1 MKSQI
6 VFLSVNNTNVIESI
20 DELVEVLDQLPN
32 LLELHTDFDD
42 VDAEEFSQ
50 LVANMY
56 QIQRLNDFQIKEQ
69 QIKIEF
75 YKVITPKIE
84 NVMDQEALSLLNE
97 LAENTNIKQKM
108 HSERQKMDLQAKSL
122 IIESSQVKKNPEI
135 PDEVRE
141 RIRQELNPEIALKK
155 NSMLPE
161 LYKEL
166 YQKPF

>member
-56 QIQRLNDFQIKEQ
+56 
-69 QIKIEF
+69 
-75 YKVITPKIE
+75 
-84 NVMDQEALSLLNE
+84 
-97 LAENTNIKQKM
+97 
-108 HSERQKMDLQAKSL
+108 
-122 IIESSQVKKNPEI
+122 
-135 PDEVRE
+135 
-141 RIRQELNPEIALKK
+141 
-155 NSMLPE
+155 
-161 LYKEL
+161 
-166 YQKPF
+166 